1 MLFRSSCLTGG
12 RVGALGEEVL
22 DPIVNDGLQEG
33 GAAAHIKSIGSAAI
47 VVGGERAGIL
57 SIAGSL
63 LRSGY
68 LGVDLHLEAHGGIR
82 SLDRA
87 GAGGGST
94 GYHLAAEI
102 LAGIGGNAVL
112 DQGKIGTS
120 VTAVGTI
127 RAVEVVHRLKHSNV
141 EHVAATAL
149 QIDHA
154 TNAGSGLVTG
164 RILVIRDPQGLLA
177 VGVVNCVRHRLEGL
191 GYHIIKAGGGV
202 VAVELGVILAQIFLA
217 EVETFQ
223 PVPLSSGQ
231 AALDRRN
238 DVVHIR
244 ADIKRGRRRGDHT
257 RQAKPDFRRRTGGK
271 NHLGQLE
278 ASFNKLRIA
287 RTRRLT
293 DELIEIITDIRT
305 RGSGVVLGDVVAR
318 NDIAVDPVGGEDLAA
333 TLGKVVEPHS
343 CQDHIIGRATVYD
356 LLHVT
361 ALICPIPLIVGTSIQ
376 KQKLLSH
383 G

>member
-1 MLFRSSCLTGG
+1 MLCLTGG
-12 RVGALGEEVL
+12 RVGTFGEEIL

-33 GAAAHIKSIGSAAI
+33 GTAARIKSIGRTA
-47 VVGGERAGIL
+47 VVIAGECAGIL
-57 SIAGSL
+57 GVAGSV
-63 LRSGY
+63 LRLGY
-68 LGVDLHLEAHGGIR
+68 LGIDLHLEAHGGIR
-82 SLDRA
+82 GLDRA

-102 LAGIGGNAVL
+102 LAGIGSNTVL

-164 RILVIRDPQGLLA
+164 RILVIRNPQGLLA

-244 ADIKRGRRRGDHT
+244 ADIKRSRRRGNHT

-287 RTRRLT
+287 RTRRLA
-293 DELIEIITDIRT
+293 DELIKVLTDIRT
-305 RGSGVVLGDVVAR
+305 RGSGVVLGNVVAR

-343 CQDHIIGRATVYD
+343 CQDHIIGRAAVYD
-356 LLHVT
+356 LLHIAACELPVPFIIG
-361 ALICPIPLIVGTSIQ
+361 ASIQ